1 MTGREIGKVSVM
13 DGDGEV
19 SQDRVCNDPGK
30 WKLVSEA
37 SVGAMIRGG
46 VGVKGVVTVGEEASP
61 VGKGDGCKVTEE
73 GKVMIEV
80 TNETENSSRVI
91 ET

>member
-1 MTGREIGKVSVM
+1 MLEGDLAGRDIGKVSVM

-37 SVGAMIRGG
+37 SVGAMI
-46 VGVKGVVTVGEEASP
+46 
-61 VGKGDGCKVTEE
+61 
-73 GKVMIEV
+73 
-80 TNETENSSRVI
+80 
-91 ET
+91 